1 MRLSILL
8 RCALGGRAR
17 SLVEACSCAAPYRP
31 SPASAIGPGM
41 KRRTLLRA
49 SLAASALAAAG
60 FAGMLR
66 AFKAERQSVPQVG
79 GGTLPSITSSK
90 HVAIVGGGLA
100 GMAAAATLAQRGYR
114 VTLVEKANHLG
125 GKLAGWPIQV
135 QGETVPM
142 EHGFHGFFSQY
153 YNLRAF
159 LAEAGADQHMV
170 PQDAYTVLFAD
181 GREEAFGGGSLPF
194 PMDLLQVV
202 NESPSLD
209 LEDVAGDRPGMRA
222 LLSYDP
228 VRTFEE
234 WDHIDAETFVKE
246 GRLEG
251 AFAELILRPFG
262 QASMNGLRQLSAAE
276 LIRFFHFYMLGNPE
290 GLAFDALGLGCHLS
304 ILEPLS
310 AYLEELGVAVR
321 LGAQAHSV
329 RFENGRAVGV
339 VLGGPSQEHRIE
351 RSQIPQQGWV
361 ALGPAF
367 VRQGPDGLEARS
379 SRCTHMGCPVQLS
392 QGGFAC
398 PCHNG
403 RYDAEGRNI
412 SGPPPRPLE
421 PLKVEVIG
429 AQAVLRLLGAEETLD
444 ADAVILATEVGPLQA
459 IAHASELETAAPS
472 LNAAIQAVGMA
483 EPYAVCRFWFDAPVL
498 EERTAFYTVAG
509 YRWTD
514 SLAIY
519 SKFQAPYIEWAERT
533 GGSVVESHAY
543 AIPPQDL
550 GSVDSHREALLS
562 ELRLAFPELADA
574 KVLHSEAMTQDN
586 FTSFG
591 VGTWAKR
598 STVDT
603 EIPNLFLAGDH
614 VKLDFPAFLMEAA
627 VSSGRLAAAHICAQ
641 DGVVEPQLF
650 AVESR
655 GRLAGLVVGSAGAGD
670 RP

>member
-1 MRLSILL
+1 
-8 RCALGGRAR
+8 
-17 SLVEACSCAAPYRP
+17 
-31 SPASAIGPGM
+31 M
-41 KRRTLLRA
+41 KRRTLLKA

-60 FAGMLR
+60 MVGAMRGFR
-66 AFKAERQSVPQVG
+66 ADRQVLSKLG
-79 GGTLPSITSSK
+79 AGTLASTPTSK
-90 HVAIVGGGLA
+90 HVVVVGGGLA
-100 GMAAAATLAQRGYR
+100 GMAAAATLAERGYR
-114 VTLVEKANHLG
+114 VTLLEKANHLG

-159 LAEAGADQHMV
+159 LAEAQADQHLV
-170 PQDAYTVLFAD
+170 PQDAYTVLFSD

-202 NESPSLD
+202 SESPSLG
-209 LEDVAGDRPGMRA
+209 LEDVAGDRPGMKA

-234 WDHIDAETFVKE
+234 WDHIDAETFVRE

-262 QASMNGLRQLSAAE
+262 QASMNGLKQLSAAE

-310 AYLEELGVAVR
+310 AYLEGLGVELR
-321 LGAQAHSV
+321 LGTLAHRV
-329 RFENGRAVGV
+329 RFERGRAVGV
-339 VLGGPSQEHRIE
+339 VLGGPREDHRIALE
-351 RSQIPQQGWV
+351 EIPEQGWAV
-361 ALGPAF
+361 LGPAF
-367 VRQGPDGLEARS
+367 VRQGPHGLEARS

-392 QGGFAC
+392 KSGFAC

-403 RYDAEGRNI
+403 QYDSEGRNI
-412 SGPPPRPLE
+412 SGPPPKPLE
-421 PLKVEVIG
+421 SLRVEVIG
-429 AQAVLRLLGAEETLD
+429 DQAVLHLPGQEESLN

-459 IAHASELETAAPS
+459 IAQSSGLEGVAPA
-472 LNAAIQAVGMA
+472 LNEAIQAVGMA
-483 EPYAVCRFWFDAPVL
+483 EPYAVCRFWFDAPVR
-498 EERTAFYTVAG
+498 EGRTAFYTVAG
-509 YRWTD
+509 FRWTD

-519 SKFQAPYIEWAERT
+519 SSFQAPYIEWAERT

-543 AIPPQDL
+543 AIPPEDL
-550 GSVDSHREALLS
+550 GSVDAHRQALLA

-574 KVLHSEAMTQDN
+574 EVLHSEAMTQDN
-586 FTSFG
+586 FTRFG
-591 VGTWAKR
+591 VGEWDKR
-598 STVDT
+598 SPVNT

-641 DGVVEPQLF
+641 DGVTEPELF
-650 AVESR
+650 AVEPR
-655 GRLAGLVVGSAGAGD
+655 GRLAGV
-670 RP
+670 P